1 MCCCLGVNFLLQRL
15 FMSLIHVVPCISTSF
30 FFHGLIICHCIYIV
44 HLLIYL
50 GVDRYYPNQCSTFES
65 LKTMLLYTSLHKFV
79 YKYVFISLN
88 FITYN
93 KHFKKIPSYFTK
105 WLNCFT
111 FLIYAHGHSSG
122 NTRYFTMVIISIP

>member
-1 MCCCLGVNFLLQRL
+1 MLLSGGQFSLTKAIYESYSCCPLHQYF
-15 FMSLIHVVPCISTSF
+15 I

-105 WLNCFT
+105 
-111 FLIYAHGHSSG
+111 
-122 NTRYFTMVIISIP
+122 